1 MDISLDS
8 LFEHSFVI
16 SVNDERLNI
25 FKRRFLEEGLPVP
38 RVFTGF

>member
-16 SVNDERLNI
+16 SVSDERLNA
-25 FKRRFLEEGLPVP
+25 FKKRFLEESLPIP